1 MKPFFQ
7 TARQYVLATLRAEIL
22 KGTHKVGTHLRQE
35 EVAKRLQVSTTP
47 VREAFRDLLAE
58 GLVSIGPHK
67 GVVTRALTVR
77 DVQEIYGLRIV
88 LEPMLAERAALSITP
103 AQLGHAHAA
112 HERMC
117 EATDPENWATIN
129 EAFHKH
135 LAASQDQ
142 TRLFDIVGN
151 LATIAHPYV
160 VLSMHMLP
168 EIIQSN
174 NAEHAGLLEAYQI
187 HDPDM
192 ALART
197 RTHLSNTLET
207 IIRCAELWIEP
218 ADTLS

>member
-1 MKPFFQ
+1 MRPFFQ

-22 KGTHKVGTHLRQE
+22 KGFHKVGTHLRQE

-67 GVVTRALTVR
+67 GVVTRALSVSDVR
-77 DVQEIYGLRIV
+77 EIYDLRIV
-88 LEPMLAERAALSITP
+88 LEPMLAGRAAPSITA
-103 AQLGHAHAA
+103 AQLDGARAE

-117 EATDPENWATIN
+117 GTLDPESWATVN
-129 EAFHKH
+129 EAFHGH
-135 LAASQDQ
+135 LVASQDG
-142 TRLFDIVGN
+142 TRLFDIVSN
-151 LATIAHPYV
+151 LARIAHPYV
-160 VLSMHMLP
+160 VLSMHMTP

-174 NAEHAGLLEAYQI
+174 NEEHAGLLEAYQM
-187 HDPDM
+187 HDPGM

-197 RTHLSNTLET
+197 HAHLSNTLET

-218 ADTLS
+218 AETLA